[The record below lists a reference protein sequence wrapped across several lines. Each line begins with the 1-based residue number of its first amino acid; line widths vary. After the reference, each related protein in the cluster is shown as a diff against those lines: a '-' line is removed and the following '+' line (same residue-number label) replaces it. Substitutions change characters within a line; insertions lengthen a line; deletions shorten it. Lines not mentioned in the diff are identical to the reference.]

1 MGRCWGEYSNAQ
13 VSFYPFWVDVFC
25 SRTPSS
31 PLLLVETIFVSFWG
45 MPLSCS
51 MWFLVFET
59 QLFAP
64 FHTGMDSDSR
74 VQGYEEEGDKRVKNI
89 DKRMVLMMDH
99 GI

>member
-1 MGRCWGEYSNAQ
+1 
-13 VSFYPFWVDVFC
+13 
-25 SRTPSS
+25 
-31 PLLLVETIFVSFWG
+31 
-45 MPLSCS
+45 